1 MTRIPCVRR
10 RIQRRP
16 VMRITGILFALG
28 LRHIDSCERNL
39 TPCNVH
45 QPCLW
50 KGQFTLTLRSTAA
63 RGWAVARMISPRQ
76 AHRCWAVS
84 VPAMPRKVARRRP
97 SMRSAGCSV
106 LNRNDGRRTQMSGH
120 GGVEVLSMLLAR
132 DRERDIYNKN
142 SILIPEGKIIYLC
155 LAHASNMDN
164 ILQPP
169 MLN

>member
-1 MTRIPCVRR
+1 MTRIPSVGRR
-10 RIQRRP
+10 TQRRP
-16 VMRITGILFALG
+16 IMRITDILFALG
-28 LRHIDSCERNL
+28 LRHIDSCERDL

-45 QPCLW
+45 QPSLW

-76 AHRCWAVS
+76 AHRGGAVS

-120 GGVEVLSMLLAR
+120 DGVEVLSMLLAR
-132 DRERDIYNKN
+132 AIEKEI
-142 SILIPEGKIIYLC
+142 SITRIVF
-155 LAHASNMDN
+155 
-164 ILQPP
+164 
-169 MLN
+169 